1 MADKSMEHDKQ
12 VLHKLGYAQELA
24 RRMSGFSNFAI
35 SFSIINILAGGISTF
50 YAAFNSAGGGGAFI
64 GWMVGGFFSLMV
76 AFSMGQIASAYPT
89 AGGLYHWASIL
100 AGKFMGWMAAWFNL
114 LGLLFV
120 VSSVDV
126 FLYQAFFKG
135 LLVDTVLGGQFL
147 GSDSSTWTIW
157 HQHIFVIIALVT
169 QALFNHYGINVTTKL
184 TDFSGY
190 LILALTVVF
199 VIALFVNSPVALDFS
214 RLVTFTNYTGEPGGN
229 VIPIIAP
236 STFIAFFFGLIY
248 VMYTITGFDASGH
261 TSEETHDAQ
270 VNVPKGMWTSVFYSW
285 TFGLVMV
292 AAFVLVMPSL
302 DEGAAAGFSSFFYM
316 WSSVF
321 PPAAAGTPV
330 AILGLILAVGI
341 VITNYICALAGLTST
356 SRMMFAFARDGGL
369 PASHFL
375 SHISTQYR
383 TPTYAI
389 WTGAV
394 LAFITSLTG
403 IIGAALGLQG
413 VDIFLVLATGC
424 AVFLYIS
431 YAIPVLAGFLAEGKT
446 WNEKGPFN
454 LGALSKPIA
463 LVSGLG
469 VALLSTTGFF
479 PPNVPV
485 FWLTVGMV
493 VILPILWFSG
503 INKTFEGVPQ
513 GEKIKERQKM
523 IAEIEKKYAE

>member
-1 MADKSMEHDKQ
+1 MAEKSTEHDKQ

-24 RRMSGFSNFAI
+24 RRMGGFSNFAI

-64 GWMVGGFFSLMV
+64 GWLVGGFFSLMV

-100 AGKFMGWMAAWFNL
+100 AGKFWGWFAAWFNL

-126 FLYQAFFKG
+126 FLYQTFFKG
-135 LLVDTVLGGQFL
+135 LLVDTVLGGRFL
-147 GSDSSTWTIW
+147 GMDASLWNINT
-157 HQHIFVIIALVT
+157 QHIFVIIVLIT

-190 LILALTVVF
+190 LILALTVIF
-199 VIALFVNSPVALDFS
+199 VIALFAYSPVPLDFS
-214 RLVTFTNYTGEPGGN
+214 RLVTFTNYTGESGGN
-229 VIPIIAP
+229 VIPIVAP

-270 VNVPKGMWTSVFYSW
+270 VNVPRGMWTSVFYSW

-292 AAFVLVMPSL
+292 AAFVLTMPSL
-302 DEGAAAGFSSFFYM
+302 EEGAAAGFNSFFYV
-316 WSSVF
+316 WSSSNM
-321 PPAAAGTPV
+321 PYA
-330 AILGLILAVGI
+330 LSLILAVGI

-369 PASHFL
+369 PASGFL
-375 SHISTQYR
+375 SHVSTKYR

-389 WTGAV
+389 WTAAV
-394 LAFITSLTG
+394 LAFVTSLTG
-403 IIGAALGLQG
+403 IIGTALGLQG
-413 VDIFLVLATGC
+413 VDIFLTLATGC
-424 AVFLYIS
+424 AVFLYLS

-469 VALLSTTGFF
+469 VALLATTGFF
-479 PPNVPV
+479 PPNQSV
-485 FWLTVGMV
+485 FWLTLGMV
-493 VILPILWFSG
+493 IILPIIWFAG
-503 INKTFEGVPQ
+503 EKDRFQGVPQ

-523 IAEIEKKYAE
+523 IADIEKKYAE

>member
-1 MADKSMEHDKQ
+1 
-12 VLHKLGYAQELA
+12 
-24 RRMSGFSNFAI
+24 
-35 SFSIINILAGGISTF
+35 
-50 YAAFNSAGGGGAFI
+50 
-64 GWMVGGFFSLMV
+64 
-76 AFSMGQIASAYPT
+76 
-89 AGGLYHWASIL
+89 
-100 AGKFMGWMAAWFNL
+100 
-114 LGLLFV
+114 

-126 FLYQAFFKG
+126 FLYQVFFKG
-135 LLVDTVLGGQFL
+135 LLVDTVLGGHFL
-147 GSDSSTWTIW
+147 GMDSSAWNINT
-157 HQHIFVIIALVT
+157 QHIFVIIALVT

-190 LILALTVVF
+190 LILALTVIF
-199 VIALFVNSPVALDFS
+199 VIALFAYSPVPLDFS

-229 VIPIIAP
+229 VIPNAVN
-236 STFIAFFFGLIY
+236 SLFLAFFFGLIY

-270 VNVPKGMWTSVFYSW
+270 VNVPRGMWTSVFYSW

-292 AAFVLVMPSL
+292 AAFVLTMPSL
-302 DEGAAAGFSSFFYM
+302 DEGAAAGFNSFFYM
-316 WSSVF
+316 WSSSQM
-321 PPAAAGTPV
+321 PYA
-330 AILGLILAVGI
+330 LSLILAVGI

-356 SRMMFAFARDGGL
+356 SRMMYAFARDGGL
-369 PASHFL
+369 PASSFL
-375 SHISTQYR
+375 SHIDTKTR

-394 LAFITSLTG
+394 LAFVTSLTG

-469 VALLSTTGFF
+469 VALLATTGFF

-485 FWLTVGMV
+485 FYLTLGMV
-493 VILPILWFSG
+493 IILPILWVAG
-503 INKTFEGVPQ
+503 INKSFAGVPQ
-513 GEKIKERQKM
+513 GEKIAERQRL
-523 IAEIEKKYAE
+523 IADIEKKYAD

>member
-1 MADKSMEHDKQ
+1 MADKKSMEQDKK
-12 VLHKLGYAQELA
+12 VLHNLGYAQELS

-35 SFSIINILAGGISTF
+35 SFSIINILAGGISAF
-50 YAAFNSAGGGGAFI
+50 YAAFNSAGSGGAFI
-64 GWMVGGFFSLMV
+64 GWLVGGFFALMV

-100 AGKFMGWMAAWFNL
+100 GGKFIGWMAAWFNL

-126 FLYQAFFKG
+126 FLYAVFFKG

-147 GSDSSTWTIW
+147 GMDSSTWNLNT
-157 HQHIFVIIALVT
+157 QHIFVIICLVT
-169 QALFNHYGINVTTKL
+169 QALFNHYGIKLTTKL

-199 VIALFVNSPVALDFS
+199 VITLFAYSPVALDFS

-229 VIPIIAP
+229 VIPNAVN
-236 STFIAFFFGLIY
+236 SLFLAFFFGLIY

-285 TFGLVMV
+285 IFGLVMV
-292 AAFVLVMPSL
+292 AAFVLTMPSL
-302 DEGAAAGFSSFFYM
+302 DEGAAAGFNSFFYM
-316 WSSVF
+316 WSSSGM
-321 PPAAAGTPV
+321 PYA
-330 AILGLILAVGI
+330 LSLILAVGI

-369 PASHFL
+369 PASGFL
-375 SHISTQYR
+375 SHISTKYR

-403 IIGAALGLQG
+403 IIGAKLGLEG

-431 YAIPVLAGFLAEGKT
+431 YATPVLAGFFAEGKT

-454 LGALSKPIA
+454 LGAWSKPIA

-469 VALLSTTGFF
+469 VALLATTGFF

-485 FWLTVGMV
+485 FYLTVGMI
-493 VILPILWFSG
+493 VILPIIWVAG
-503 INKTFEGVPQ
+503 INKSFEGVPM
-513 GEKIKERQKM
+513 GAKIKENQKK
-523 IAEIEKKYAE
+523 IADIESKYKD

>member
-1 MADKSMEHDKQ
+1 MAEKSLEHDKQ
-12 VLHKLGYAQELA
+12 VLHKLGYAQELS
-24 RRMSGFSNFAI
+24 RRMGGFSNFAI
-35 SFSIINILAGGISTF
+35 SFSIINILAGGISSF
-50 YAAFNSAGGGGAFI
+50 YAAFNSAGSGGAFI
-64 GWMVGGFFSLMV
+64 GWLVGGFFSLMV

-126 FLYQAFFKG
+126 FLYQVFFKG
-135 LLVDTVLGGQFL
+135 LLVDTVLGGHFL
-147 GSDSSTWTIW
+147 GMDSSTWNINT
-157 HQHIFVIIALVT
+157 QHIFVIIVLIT
-169 QALFNHYGINVTTKL
+169 QALFNHYGINITTKL

-190 LILALTVVF
+190 LIFALTVVL
-199 VIALFVNSPVALDFS
+199 VIALFVYSPVALDIS
-214 RLVTFTNYTGEPGGN
+214 RLWTFTNYTGEPGGN
-229 VIPIIAP
+229 VIPNAVP
-236 STFIAFFFGLIY
+236 SLFLAFFFGLIY

-270 VNVPKGMWTSVFYSW
+270 VNVPRGMWTSVFYSW
-285 TFGLVMV
+285 VFGLLLV
-292 AAFVLVMPSL
+292 AAFVLTMPSI
-302 DEGAAAGFSSFFYM
+302 DEGAAAGFNSFFYM
-316 WSSVF
+316 WSSSNMPF
-321 PPAAAGTPV
+321 A
-330 AILGLILAVGI
+330 LSLILAVGI

-356 SRMMFAFARDGGL
+356 SRMMYAFARDGGL
-369 PASHFL
+369 PASSFL
-375 SHISTQYR
+375 SHINTKTR

-394 LAFITSLTG
+394 LAFVTSLTG

-469 VALLSTTGFF
+469 VALLATTGFF

-493 VILPILWFSG
+493 VILPILWFAG
-503 INKTFEGVPQ
+503 INKSFHGVPT
-513 GEKIKERQKM
+513 GERIAERQKL
-523 IAEIEKKYAE
+523 IADIEKKYAD